1 MTWSQAFN
9 PTKSLRQC
17 TEKAKLCSDL
27 TCKITTKEEIQR
39 IDVSQVIIVFNKI
52 VDYLQNIDWT

>member
-39 IDVSQVIIVFNKI
+39 IDVS
-52 VDYLQNIDWT
+52 